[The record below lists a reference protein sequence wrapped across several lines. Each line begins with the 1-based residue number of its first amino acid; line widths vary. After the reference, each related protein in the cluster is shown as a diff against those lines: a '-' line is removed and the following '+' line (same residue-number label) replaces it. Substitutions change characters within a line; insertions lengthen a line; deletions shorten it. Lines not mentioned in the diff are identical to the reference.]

1 MQSSL
6 GQHVF
11 RSFRHHSVVDEELF
25 TRHSSPVTLFHIRL
39 SYLLENSL
47 DRTPELLRQVL
58 ICLANCHEFS
68 VIFPLD
74 CCDSLFSRSL
84 INRKMSSAASA
95 LGVVLFDHV
104 EVSDTSNLCFFFG
117 VLNRFKAYVFLFK
130 GGLDV
135 ITKFAFS

>member
-11 RSFRHHSVVDEELF
+11 RSFRHHSVVDEEPF
-25 TRHSSPVTLFHIRL
+25 KRHSSPVTLFHIRL
-39 SYLLENSL
+39 SYLRKFSFIW
-47 DRTPELLRQVL
+47 RTVMNFP
-58 ICLANCHEFS
+58 F
-68 VIFPLD
+68 IFPLE

-104 EVSDTSNLCFFFG
+104 EVSDTLICVIF
-117 VLNRFKAYVFLFK
+117 LVF
-130 GGLDV
+130 
-135 ITKFAFS
+135 